1 MANKKQPL
9 LKAVEHNWGLTGPG
23 DWSEVRWLVF
33 YDGSYEVISTFRP
46 SSEDYDD
53 AWKRNEQPKPVKKKT
68 TGKLADDVISKLREA
83 IKCEPWRGP
92 SLDVHACDGVAW
104 EIESYREDGSVENTS
119 VGGKVIL
126 PSSGKKIFTSVGKH
140 LFTSPGKQNFQR
152 PVSKSLHRW

>member
-53 AWKRNEQPKPVKKKT
+53 AWKRNEQPKLVKKKT

-83 IKCEPWRGP
+83 IKCEP
-92 SLDVHACDGVAW
+92 
-104 EIESYREDGSVENTS
+104 SYPLFRERASFWNDKTIRS
-119 VGGKVIL
+119 
-126 PSSGKKIFTSVGKH
+126 
-140 LFTSPGKQNFQR
+140 Q
-152 PVSKSLHRW
+152 

>member
-33 YDGSYEVISTFRP
+33 YDGSYEVISTFSP

-68 TGKLADDVISKLREA
+68 TGKLADDVISKLRGE
-83 IKCEPWRGP
+83 KM
-92 SLDVHACDGVAW
+92 
-104 EIESYREDGSVENTS
+104 
-119 VGGKVIL
+119 
-126 PSSGKKIFTSVGKH
+126 
-140 LFTSPGKQNFQR
+140 
-152 PVSKSLHRW
+152 